1 MRLRAL
7 LLASCCAALCA
18 GVDLR
23 AQSENSLIEAIRAG
37 DTQAA
42 RALLKQRAL
51 VNRAEPDGTT
61 PLHWAARMDDLSLVQ
76 ALLRAGANPNAT
88 NRYGSVPLEL
98 AAVNGSAAVVDA
110 LLQAGAD
117 PKVTLADGET
127 LLMTASRTGRVDA
140 MRLLLARGI
149 DVNAQE
155 RWLGETALIWAAAE
169 NHADA
174 VRVLAEAGASLN
186 TTAKKLQFP
195 RKISG
200 QTTLP
205 VGGMTALMYA
215 ARQGAAD
222 AVRALVELGA
232 DLNVQ
237 DADGTSAMVL
247 AIINGH
253 YDIAVTLVEK
263 GADSGVADSVGMAAL
278 YAAVDMNTA
287 PYMHGRPAPKPSGR
301 YTPAELVKVLLD
313 HRADPNQRLKT
324 ATLRRH
330 NSAGIQSLG
339 EGTTPLMRAAYSGD
353 VPLMRVLLAHG
364 ADPKLTQKNGTT
376 LVMLSAGF
384 GRRGDHNADS
394 QEFERGTPEELLQ
407 SLKLC
412 VELGLDVTTAN
423 EQGDTALHV
432 AAGAEIVRYLVEHG
446 ARLDVTNKRNHTPL
460 DAALARVDKSDRQ
473 LRPDAVAALRELGGV
488 TGKQLSASSPKGSA
502 TRATP

>member
-1 MRLRAL
+1 MRLRAFVL
-7 LLASCCAALCA
+7 VAWCAVLFA

-23 AQSENSLIEAIRAG
+23 AQNESNSLIDAIRNG

-42 RALLKQRAL
+42 KALAKQRAL
-51 VNRAEPDGTT
+51 VNRAEADGTT
-61 PLHWAARMDDLSLVQ
+61 PLHWAVRVNDLSLVE
-76 ALLRAGANPNAT
+76 ALLRAGANPNAA
-88 NRYGSVPLEL
+88 NRYGSLPLEL
-98 AAVNGSAAVVDA
+98 AAVNGSAPAIDA
-110 LLQAGAD
+110 LLKGGAD
-117 PKVTLADGET
+117 PNATLADGET
-127 LLMTASRTGRVDA
+127 ILMTASRTGSVDA
-140 MRLLLARGI
+140 MRLLIAAGV

-174 VRVLAEAGASLN
+174 VRLLAEAGASLN
-186 TTAKKLQFP
+186 TAASKLKFP

-215 ARQGAAD
+215 SRQGAHD

-253 YDIAVTLVEK
+253 YDIAATLIEK
-263 GADSGVADSVGMAAL
+263 GADPNIADSAGMAAL
-278 YAAVDMNTA
+278 YAAVDMNTLS
-287 PYMHGRPAPKPSGR
+287 YMHGRPEPKPSGR
-301 YTPAELVKVLLD
+301 YTAAGLVKVLLD
-313 HRADPNQRLKT
+313 HKADPNQRLKT

-339 EGTTPLMRAAYSGD
+339 EGTTPLMRAAYTGD
-353 VPLMRVLLAHG
+353 VALMRVLLDGG

-376 LVMLSAGF
+376 MVMLAAGF

-394 QEFERGTPEELLQ
+394 QEFERGTPEELLRA
-407 SLKLC
+407 LTLC
-412 VELGLDVTTAN
+412 VELGLDVTSAN
-423 EQGDTALHV
+423 DQGDTALHV
-432 AAGAEIVRYLVEHG
+432 AAGAAIVRYLVEHG
-446 ARLDVTNKRNHTPL
+446 ARLDAKNKRNHTPL
-460 DAALARVDKSDRQ
+460 DAALARKDKSDRQ
-473 LRPDAVAALRELGGV
+473 LRPDAVAALRELGGETAASQSVATAKSPRV
-488 TGKQLSASSPKGSA
+488 TP
-502 TRATP
+502 